1 MTRSFLYQK
10 ILGEISQVLNSVID
24 EEAEMVSELLKNS
37 QRIYVIGEGRSG
49 LVAKAFAMRLV
60 HLRKR
65 CFVVGE
71 TVTPALRKHDVLL
84 AVSGSGETRS
94 VVETAQTARRLG
106 GLVIGVTAK
115 RESSLLKQCNYCMVI
130 PAKIMKKSLKSF
142 ELRELEGEAL
152 EPPLGSLFEVSAM
165 VFFECVVM
173 NLMQKLKIGE
183 QQMYRI
189 HPNL

>member
-1 MTRSFLYQK
+1 MMYQK
-10 ILGEISQVLNSVID
+10 ILNEITGVLNTISND
-24 EEAEMVSELLKNS
+24 EANNFVDKLIHS

-49 LVAKAFAMRLV
+49 LIAKTFAMRLV

-71 TVTPALRKHDVLL
+71 TVTPALRKGDVLL

-106 GLVIGVTAK
+106 AVVLCITAH
-115 RESSLLKQCNYCMVI
+115 RESSLLKNCHNCVVV

-142 ELRELEGEAL
+142 ELRELEGDAL
-152 EPPLGSLFEVSAM
+152 EPPLGSLFEVSTLL
-165 VFFECVVM
+165 FFECVVM
-173 NLMQKLKIGE
+173 DLMQKLKIGE
-183 QQMYRI
+183 KQMYKT